1 MRGHDNCEY
10 YSEKDDVCLCFFM
23 LTNCAFDVSKKT
35 QKCLDEVLYNE

>member
-1 MRGHDNCEY
+1 MGHDNCEY
-10 YSEKDDVCLCFFM
+10 YSKKDDVCLCFFM